1 MNKRNS
7 NKEIY
12 FDNNATTK
20 PLPEVREEVCKLLGE
35 EFGNPSSIHSTG
47 ERARK
52 YLANAR
58 QHLADLLGCSPE
70 NIIFT
75 SSGTEANNL
84 VLYSCTVGAKEKSR
98 IVTSNVEHSSINK
111 MCSFLE
117 IRGVEVEYL
126 KVDPSGFLNLE
137 DLEKALEKETDLVS
151 IQWVNNET
159 GVIQDIESIARIC
172 RERGV
177 PFHTDSAQA
186 VGKLDF
192 KITGMDI
199 DYLTLAA
206 HKFHAPQGVG
216 ALYAKDKLTIHP
228 VLFGGF
234 QEEGFRPG
242 TENVPAIVGMGKAA
256 EIRKVNLKQTVKHM
270 CDVRSRFE
278 NLVLEKIPGARVNGS
293 TEKRICNTT
302 NIMFGNVDGRKLT
315 KMLDEEGIRCSQS
328 SACTNFDTA
337 PSFVLKAMGLADE
350 EAYASIR
357 FSFSEENSA
366 EEIEKAVDIITA
378 CHSRLVSES
387 AEKKN

>member
-1 MNKRNS
+1 MSMPNS
-7 NKEIY
+7 HKEIY

-20 PLPEVREEVCKLLGE
+20 PLPEVREEVCKVLGE

-58 QHLADLLGCSPE
+58 QHLADLLGCGPE

-84 VLYSCTVGAKEKSR
+84 VLYSCTLGAREKSR

-117 IRGVEVEYL
+117 IHGVEIEYL

-137 DLEKALEKETDLVS
+137 DLEKALKKETDLVS

-159 GVIQDIESIARIC
+159 GVIQDIESITRIC
-172 RERGV
+172 KDNGV

-186 VGKLDF
+186 VGKLEF

-199 DYLTLAA
+199 DYLALAA
-206 HKFHAPQGVG
+206 HKFHAPQGIG
-216 ALYAKDKLTIHP
+216 AVYTRDKLTIHP

-242 TENVPAIVGMGKAA
+242 TENLPGIVGMGKAA
-256 EIRKVNLKQTVKHM
+256 EIRKGNIKQTVKHM
-270 CDVRSRFE
+270 CEVRSRFE
-278 NLVLEKIPGARVNGS
+278 SMILEKIPGARVNGS

-302 NIMFGNVDGRKLT
+302 NIMFDDIDGRKLIM
-315 KMLDEEGIRCSQS
+315 MLDGEGIRCSQS
-328 SACTNFDTA
+328 SACTNFETS
-337 PSFVLKAMGLADE
+337 PSFVLKAMGLSDD
-350 EAYASIR
+350 EAYASMR
-357 FSFSEENSA
+357 FSFSEENTA
-366 EEIEKAVDIITA
+366 DEIEEAVEIIV
-378 CHSRLVSES
+378 RNYKDLR
-387 AEKKN
+387 

>member
-1 MNKRNS
+1 MNKLKS
-7 NKEIY
+7 HKEIY

-35 EFGNPSSIHSTG
+35 DFGNPSSIHSTG

-58 QHLADLLGCSPE
+58 KHLADLLGCGPE

-84 VLYSCTVGAKEKSR
+84 VLYSCTIGAGGSGGPGKKSR
-98 IVTSNVEHSSINK
+98 IITSNVEHSSINK

-117 IRGVEVEYL
+117 IQGVDIEYV
-126 KVDPSGFLNLE
+126 KVGPSGFLNLE

-159 GVIQDIESIARIC
+159 GIIQDIESITGIC
-172 RERGV
+172 KEKGV
-177 PFHTDSAQA
+177 SFHTDSAQA
-186 VGKLDF
+186 VGKLE
-192 KITGMDI
+192 INIAGMDI
-199 DYLTLAA
+199 DYLALAA

-216 ALYAKDKLTIHP
+216 AIYTRDKLTIHP

-242 TENVPAIVGMGKAA
+242 TENLPGIVGMGKAA
-256 EIRKVNLKQTVKHM
+256 EIRKGNIKQTVKHM
-270 CDVRSRFE
+270 CDVRTRFE
-278 NLVLEKIPGARVNGS
+278 SMVLERIPASRVNGS

-302 NIMFGNVDGRKLT
+302 NIMFGGVDGKKLT
-315 KMLDEEGIRCSQS
+315 LLLDQEGVRCSQS

-337 PSFVLKAMGLADE
+337 PSFVLKAMGLTDE

-357 FSFSEENSA
+357 FSFSEENTA
-366 EEIEKAVDIITA
+366 DEIEEAVDIIVKNYEQ
-378 CHSRLVSES
+378 L
-387 AEKKN
+387 KK

>member
-1 MNKRNS
+1 MSKHN

-35 EFGNPSSIHSTG
+35 DFGNPSSIHSTG

-52 YLANAR
+52 YLGNAR
-58 QHLADLLGCSPE
+58 QHLADLLGCEPG

-84 VLYSCTVGAKEKSR
+84 VLYSCTIGSGGSGGKSR

-111 MCSFLE
+111 MCSFLK
-117 IRGVEVEYL
+117 IHGVEIEYIN
-126 KVDPSGFLNLE
+126 VDPSGFLNMK
-137 DLEKALEKETDLVS
+137 DLEKALEKKTDLVS

-159 GVIQDIESIARIC
+159 GIIQDIDSIAGIC
-172 RERGV
+172 KEKGV

-186 VGKLDF
+186 VGKLEF
-192 KITGMDI
+192 KIAGIDI
-199 DYLTLAA
+199 DYLALAA

-216 ALYAKDKLTIHP
+216 AIYTKDKMTIHP

-242 TENVPAIVGMGKAA
+242 TENLPGIVGMGKAA
-256 EIRKVNLKQTVKHM
+256 EIRKENIKQTVRHM

-278 NLVLEKIPGARVNGS
+278 SMILERIPASRVNGS

-302 NIMFGNVDGRKLT
+302 NIMFGGIDGRRLT
-315 KMLDEEGIRCSQS
+315 MMLDEEGIRCSQS

-337 PSFVLKAMGLADE
+337 PSFVLKAMGLSDE

-357 FSFSEENSA
+357 FSFSEENTA
-366 EEIEKAVDIITA
+366 EEIEEAVEII
-378 CHSRLVSES
+378 V
-387 AEKKN
+387 KNYEQLKN

>member
-1 MNKRNS
+1 MS
-7 NKEIY
+7 NQSSSKEIY

-20 PLPEVREEVCKLLGE
+20 PLPEVRDEMCKLLGE

-47 ERARK
+47 ERARN

-70 NIIFT
+70 HVIFT

-84 VLYSCTVGAKEKSR
+84 VLHSCTLGSKDKSR

-117 IRGVEVEYL
+117 IHGVEIEFL
-126 KVDPSGFLNLE
+126 NVDKLGFLNLE
-137 DLEKALEKETDLVS
+137 DLEKALKKETDLVS

-159 GVIQDIESIARIC
+159 GVIQDIENIARIC
-172 RERGV
+172 NENGV
-177 PFHTDSAQA
+177 PFHTDAAQA
-186 VGKLDF
+186 VGKLEF

-199 DYLTLAA
+199 DYLALAG
-206 HKFHAPQGVG
+206 HKFHAPQGIG
-216 ALYAKDKLTIHP
+216 AVYTKDKLTIHP

-242 TENVPAIVGMGKAA
+242 TENLPGIVGIGKAA
-256 EIRKVNLKQTVKHM
+256 EIRKENIKETIHHM
-270 CDVRSRFE
+270 CNVRTRFE
-278 NLVLEKIPGARVNGS
+278 NMILERIPGSTVNGS

-302 NIMFGNVDGRKLT
+302 NIMFGGIDSRQLT
-315 KMLDEEGIRCSQS
+315 MMLDAEGIRCSQS
-328 SACTNFDTA
+328 SACTNFETT
-337 PSFVLKAMGLADE
+337 PSYVLKAMGLSDE

-357 FSFSEENSA
+357 FSFSEENSPD
-366 EEIEKAVDIITA
+366 EIDEAVEIIE
-378 CHSRLVSES
+378 RNY
-387 AEKKN
+387 KKLNK

>member
-1 MNKRNS
+1 MSKQNS
-7 NKEIY
+7 HKEIY

-20 PLPEVREEVCKLLGE
+20 PLPEVREEVCKVLGE

-47 ERARK
+47 GRARK

-58 QHLADLLGCSPE
+58 QHLADLLGCGPE

-84 VLYSCTVGAKEKSR
+84 VLYSCTLGAREKSR

-117 IRGVEVEYL
+117 IHGVEIEYL
-126 KVDPSGFLNLE
+126 EVDPSGFLNLE
-137 DLEKALEKETDLVS
+137 DLEKALKKETDLVS

-172 RERGV
+172 KDNGV

-186 VGKLDF
+186 VGKLEF

-216 ALYAKDKLTIHP
+216 AVYTRDKLTIHP

-242 TENVPAIVGMGKAA
+242 TENLPGIVGMGKAA
-256 EIRKVNLKQTVKHM
+256 EIRKENLKQTVKHM
-270 CDVRSRFE
+270 CEVRSRFE
-278 NLVLEKIPGARVNGS
+278 SMILEKIPGARVNGS

-302 NIMFGNVDGRKLT
+302 NIMFGGIDGRKLIM
-315 KMLDEEGIRCSQS
+315 MLDGEGIRCSQS
-328 SACTNFDTA
+328 SACTNFETS
-337 PSFVLKAMGLADE
+337 PSFVLKAMGLSDD

-357 FSFSEENSA
+357 FSFSEENTA
-366 EEIEKAVDIITA
+366 DEIEEAVEIIVRNYKDL
-378 CHSRLVSES
+378 S
-387 AEKKN
+387 K